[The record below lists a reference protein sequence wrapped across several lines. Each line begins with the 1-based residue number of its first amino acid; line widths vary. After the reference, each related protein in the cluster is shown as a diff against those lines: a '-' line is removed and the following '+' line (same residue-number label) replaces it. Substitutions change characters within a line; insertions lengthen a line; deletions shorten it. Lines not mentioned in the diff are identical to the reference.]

1 MSKRTLIAWIGF
13 GLALVIFICWV
24 VVFMAFGDK
33 PDREPEKGSYFQT
46 CNLSTYRANAEPLM
60 QEFGEIVKQLE
71 IRDAT
76 SRAEIK
82 SDLEILLSKI
92 NQVDCRNDFPLKHET
107 LEYSVRHMIDAIEY
121 ADKGDFV
128 EANYSINKSLLN
140 VETFQDWS
148 VDVD

>member
-1 MSKRTLIAWIGF
+1 
-13 GLALVIFICWV
+13 
-24 VVFMAFGDK
+24 
-33 PDREPEKGSYFQT
+33 
-46 CNLSTYRANAEPLM
+46 M